1 MYYKRPSFKRGGP
14 TGIAQLTPNR
24 QRYAGGGN
32 IGGGIISGSNLGTRS
47 GFKYPNFPGFEF
59 LEPAV
64 QNELRSQMSQ
74 PSGKGLTRGSRL
86 ARAYSQ
92 IRPLGSVA
100 NSAIRGI
107 GFNLP
112 TAAVSSVIAAPTAL
126 AYMNKAK
133 TLEGLNYMKSMNN
146 SGIFDE
152 TAMPGEFEQ
161 YGKDLKKIDAEGK
174 TKIGLMDNFFMDE
187 KGRYPRFFGKTEER
201 IARAADEKEIE
212 NLRAAETDLEDGITN
227 YENDEAEAA
236 EQKSA
241 LDSALDTMIKD
252 TDKDKPKD
260 KGGDKPEPTFED
272 TYQTEFDRI
281 QKLIGDDNTKGLTA
295 IALSEAIGTPGTLAD
310 KAAVLNKSL
319 LGIIGNKKKDKKEIA
334 MLAYKA
340 TKEIEKAK
348 IVAGKQTD
356 SAKNFE
362 ELKTL
367 NRIIQDDTG
376 TYNEDQKKN
385 ARSRLKVIEAS
396 ISSLNPAKAGLGA
409 GFKQGL
415 DASIALDE
423 AADKIIKFTGDKN
436 SDKYKKMIGKYN
448 SALAYLNAKNDPS
461 LNSAISTIQARLQ
474 AALGKKDGGRIER
487 ALGSPETGEVGTMP
501 ISQTTNNSEV
511 PTAQVSNLSFKEL
524 RDRLPPEVT
533 DDVIRFLT
541 QSNQALQDFAY
552 IRTAGDIKKFNMKYG
567 LNLVLPAQQA

>member
-1 MYYKRPSFKRGGP
+1 MYFKRPSFKRGGP
-14 TGIAQLTPNR
+14 TGIAQMTPSR

-32 IGGGIISGSNLGTRS
+32 IGGGGIGGRNLGTRT
-47 GFKYPNFPGFEF
+47 GFNVILNEFGMPYQKPPTPYKPNFN
-59 LEPAV
+59 L
-64 QNELRSQMSQ
+64 
-74 PSGKGLTRGSRL
+74 KGSPYTPKNYPLTV
-86 ARAYSQ
+86 
-92 IRPLGSVA
+92 INKIPKPLGAMAS
-100 NSAIRGI
+100 
-107 GFNLP
+107 
-112 TAAVSSVIAAPTAL
+112 TAGGIAAL
-126 AYMNKAK
+126 APVGATVLGLAQMNKAK
-133 TLEGLNYMKSMNN
+133 TLEGLNFMKSMNN
-146 SGIFDE
+146 SGVFDE

-161 YGKDLKKIDAEGK
+161 YGEDLKKIDKEGK
-174 TKIGLMDNFFMDE
+174 TKIGLIDNFFMDE
-187 KGRYPRFFGKTEER
+187 KGRYPKMFGRTEDR
-201 IARAADEKEIE
+201 DLRAAEEKEIE

-281 QKLIGDDNTKGLTA
+281 QKLIGDDSTKGMAA

-319 LGIIGNKKKDKKEIA
+319 VALMGNKKKDKKEIA

-385 ARSRLKVIEAS
+385 ARSKLKVITAA
-396 ISSLNPAKAGLGA
+396 IDSLNPAKAQKTMDPGKARETLKTFEKVA
-409 GFKQGL
+409 KKL
-415 DASIALDE
+415 SDMDKTSPE
-423 AADKIIKFTGDKN
+423 YAA
-436 SDKYKKMIGKYN
+436 
-448 SALAYLNAKNDPS
+448 A
-461 LNSAISTIQARLQ
+461 LNSYMAQIELLNNYSELMPSIRRLDSVYVG
-474 AALGKKDGGRIER
+474 ALGKKDGGRIGF
-487 ALGSPETGEVGTMP
+487 ANGSPIEQITETETVETSGT
-501 ISQTTNNSEV
+501 
-511 PTAQVSNLSFKEL
+511 PTVQVTQLSFEEL

-533 DDVIRFLT
+533 DDVIRFLS
-541 QSNQALQDFAY
+541 QSEQALQDFAY

-567 LNLVLPAQQA
+567 LNLVLPAQA

>member
-1 MYYKRPSFKRGGP
+1 MNFKRPSFKRGGP
-14 TGIAQLTPNR
+14 TGIAQLTPSR

-47 GFKYPNFPGFEF
+47 GFVSPSSFPGFDF
-59 LEPAV
+59 LEPGV
-64 QNELRSQMSQ
+64 QNELRSQMK
-74 PSGKGLTRGSRL
+74 PSSGQGLTKGSRG
-86 ARAYSQ
+86 ARLLSQ
-92 IRPLGSVA
+92 LRKLSVP
-100 NSAIRGI
+100 SLSTTGI
-107 GFNLP
+107 M
-112 TAAVSSVIAAPTAL
+112 AAPFVLPAGL
-126 AYMNKAK
+126 AYMNKPE
-133 TLEGLNYMKSMNN
+133 TLAEKKVMQDYGP
-146 SGIFDE
+146 IDE
-152 TAMPGEFEQ
+152 TFFQ
-161 YGKDLKKIDAEGK
+161 YDEYDADRKAASKVGDKISFSDA
-174 TKIGLMDNFFMDE
+174 LFMNPE
-187 KGRYPRFFGKTEER
+187 TGQYPKMFGRTEDR
-201 IARAADEKEIE
+201 NKAAEVE

-281 QKLIGDDNTKGLTA
+281 QKLIGDDNTKGMAA

-319 LGIIGNKKKDKKEIA
+319 VALMGNKKKDKKEIA

-396 ISSLNPAKAGLGA
+396 ISSLNPAKAQKTMDPGKARETLKKFEKVA
-409 GFKQGL
+409 KKL
-415 DASIALDE
+415 SDMDKTSPE
-423 AADKIIKFTGDKN
+423 YAA
-436 SDKYKKMIGKYN
+436 
-448 SALAYLNAKNDPS
+448 A
-461 LNSAISTIQARLQ
+461 LNSYMAQIELLNNYSELMPSIRRLDSVYVG
-474 AALGKKDGGRIER
+474 ALGKKDGGRIGF
-487 ALGSPETGEVGTMP
+487 ANGSPIEQITETETVETSGT
-501 ISQTTNNSEV
+501 
-511 PTAQVSNLSFKEL
+511 PTVQVTQLSFEEL

-533 DDVIRFLT
+533 DDVIRFLS
-541 QSNQALQDFAY
+541 QSEQALQDFAY

-567 LNLVLPAQQA
+567 LNLVLPAQA

>member
-1 MYYKRPSFKRGGP
+1 MNFKRPSFKRGGS
-14 TGIAQLTPNR
+14 TGIGQLTPRR
-24 QRYAGGGN
+24 QGYAGGGN

-64 QNELRSQMSQ
+64 QNELRSQMKQ
-74 PSGKGLTRGSRL
+74 PKGLTRGSNATRL
-86 ARAYSQ
+86 GLKTLRNFPKTSTAGLMS
-92 IRPLGSVA
+92 
-100 NSAIRGI
+100 
-107 GFNLP
+107 LP
-112 TAAVSSVIAAPTAL
+112 FVLPAGL
-126 AYMNKAK
+126 AYMNKPE
-133 TLEGLNYMKSMNN
+133 TLAEKKVMQDYGM
-146 SGIFDE
+146 IDE
-152 TAMPGEFEQ
+152 TFFDYDKMYADREAASKVG
-161 YGKDLKKIDAEGK
+161 DKISFSDA
-174 TKIGLMDNFFMDE
+174 LFMDPE
-187 KGRYPRFFGKTEER
+187 TGQYPKFFGRTEDR
-201 IARAADEKEIE
+201 NKEAEVE

-281 QKLIGDDNTKGLTA
+281 QKLIGDDNTKGMAA
-295 IALSEAIGTPGTLAD
+295 IALSEAIGTPGTIAD

-319 LGIIGNKKKDKKEIA
+319 VALMGNKKKDKKEIA

-396 ISSLNPAKAGLGA
+396 ISSLNPAKAQKTMDPGKARETLKTFEKVA
-409 GFKQGL
+409 KKL
-415 DASIALDE
+415 SDMDKTSPE
-423 AADKIIKFTGDKN
+423 YAA
-436 SDKYKKMIGKYN
+436 
-448 SALAYLNAKNDPS
+448 A
-461 LNSAISTIQARLQ
+461 LNSYMAQIELLNNYSELMPSIRRLDSVYVG
-474 AALGKKDGGRIER
+474 ALGKKDGGRIGF
-487 ALGSPETGEVGTMP
+487 ANGSPIEQITETETVETSGT
-501 ISQTTNNSEV
+501 
-511 PTAQVSNLSFKEL
+511 PTVQVTQLSFEEL

-533 DDVIRFLT
+533 DDVIRFLS
-541 QSNQALQDFAY
+541 QSEQALQDFAY

-567 LNLVLPAQQA
+567 LNLVLPAQA

>member
-1 MYYKRPSFKRGGP
+1 MNFKRPSFKRGGP
-14 TGIAQLTPNR
+14 TGIAQLTPRR
-24 QRYAGGGN
+24 QGYAGGGN

-47 GFKYPNFPGFEF
+47 GFMSPSSFPGFEF
-59 LEPAV
+59 LEPGV
-64 QNELRSQMSQ
+64 QNELRSQMK
-74 PSGKGLTRGSRL
+74 PSSGQGLTKGSRL

-133 TLEGLNYMKSMNN
+133 TLEGLNYMKSMNK

-152 TAMPGEFEQ
+152 TAMPGEYEE
-161 YGKDLKKIDAEGK
+161 YTKTLKDIDKEGK
-174 TKIGLMDNFFMDE
+174 TKIGFLDNFLMDE
-187 KGRYPRFFGKTEER
+187 KGRYPKMIGRTEDR
-201 IARAADEKEIE
+201 DLRAAEEKEIE

-252 TDKDKPKD
+252 KPKDKD

-272 TYQTEFDRI
+272 TYQTEFDKI
-281 QKLIGDDNTKGLTA
+281 QKLIGDDNTKGMAA
-295 IALSEAIGTPGTLAD
+295 IALSEAINTPGTLAD

-340 TKEIEKAK
+340 TKQIEKAK
-348 IVAGKQTD
+348 IDAGKKTD

-385 ARSRLKVIEAS
+385 ARSKLKVITAA
-396 ISSLNPAKAGLGA
+396 IDNLNPAKAQKTMDPGKARETLKTFEKVA
-409 GFKQGL
+409 KKL
-415 DASIALDE
+415 SDMDKTSPE
-423 AADKIIKFTGDKN
+423 YAA
-436 SDKYKKMIGKYN
+436 
-448 SALAYLNAKNDPS
+448 A
-461 LNSAISTIQARLQ
+461 LNSYMAQIELLNNYSELMPSIRRLDSVYVG
-474 AALGKKDGGRIER
+474 ALGKKDGGRIGF
-487 ALGSPETGEVGTMP
+487 ANGSPIEQITETETVETSGT
-501 ISQTTNNSEV
+501 
-511 PTAQVSNLSFKEL
+511 PTVQVTQLSFEEL

-533 DDVIRFLT
+533 DDVIRFLS
-541 QSNQALQDFAY
+541 QSEQALQDFAY

-567 LNLVLPAQQA
+567 LNLVLPAQA

>member
-1 MYYKRPSFKRGGP
+1 MYFKRPSFKRGGP
-14 TGIAQLTPNR
+14 TGIAQLTPSR
-24 QRYAGGGN
+24 QKYADGGN
-32 IGGGIISGSNLGTRS
+32 IGGGIISGSNLGTRT
-47 GFKYPNFPGFEF
+47 GFRSPSSFPGFQF
-59 LEPAV
+59 LEPGI
-64 QNELRSQMSQ
+64 QNELRLQMKP
-74 PSGKGLTRGSRL
+74 PSGQGLTKGSRG
-86 ARAYSQ
+86 ARLLSQ
-92 IRPLGSVA
+92 LRKLSVPGA
-100 NSAIRGI
+100 T
-107 GFNLP
+107 
-112 TAAVSSVIAAPTAL
+112 TAASTLAIPAATVYGL
-126 AYMNKAK
+126 AQMNKAK

-161 YGKDLKKIDAEGK
+161 YGENLKKIDAEGK

-187 KGRYPRFFGKTEER
+187 KGRYPNFFGRTEDREV
-201 IARAADEKEIE
+201 RAADEKEIK

-241 LDSALDTMIKD
+241 LDSALDAMIKD
-252 TDKDKPKD
+252 KPKDKD

-281 QKLIGDDNTKGLTA
+281 QKLIGDDSTKGMAA

-319 LGIIGNKKKDKKEIA
+319 LALMGNKKKDKKDIA

-348 IVAGKQTD
+348 IVAGKKTD

-362 ELKTL
+362 EIKSL

-385 ARSRLKVIEAS
+385 ARSRLNVISESIKV
-396 ISSLNPAKAGLGA
+396 LNPAKETGLSSVDA
-409 GFKQGL
+409 KAIQGL
-415 DASIALDE
+415 DVLATKLARLDKDS
-423 AADKIIKFTGDKN
+423 AG
-436 SDKYKKMIGKYN
+436 YKKAFDQYLRARIVVLKN
-448 SALAYLNAKNDPS
+448 RNLADLVALSDAQVGLEF
-461 LNSAISTIQARLQ
+461 
-474 AALGKKDGGRIER
+474 KKDGGRIGL
-487 ALGSPETGEVGTMP
+487 ANGSPIEQITETETVETSGT
-501 ISQTTNNSEV
+501 
-511 PTAQVSNLSFKEL
+511 PTVQVTQLSFEEL

-533 DDVIRFLT
+533 DDVIRFLS
-541 QSNQALQDFAY
+541 QSEQALQDFAY

-567 LNLVLPAQQA
+567 LNLVLPAQA